1 MLEPA
6 TRVLASWQGFYQL
19 LGAAAA
25 ALIGIQFVVMTLIA
39 NMRRA
44 TTAESV
50 SAFGTSTLLQL
61 GGSLLVS
68 AFINV
73 PWPSFLQAAIALAL
87 CGLGG
92 LGHGVVVIRSALR
105 QTDYSPERADW
116 LWFVLLPGAA
126 NVLLLISAACLL
138 KSAPSAL
145 FCIGAAAL
153 GLLLIGIHNAWDAI
167 THLIV
172 RRSASPTE
180 D

>member
-1 MLEPA
+1 MHEPA
-6 TRVLASWQGFYQL
+6 TSALASWQGFYQL

-61 GGSLLVS
+61 VGTLLVS
-68 AFINV
+68 AFINA
-73 PWPSFLQAAIALAL
+73 PWPSFPQAAIALAL

-116 LWFVLLPGAA
+116 LWFVLLPGSA
-126 NVLLLISAACLL
+126 NLLLLISAACLM
-138 KSAPSAL
+138 KPAPLAP
-145 FCIGAAAL
+145 FGIGAAAL

-172 RRSASPTE
+172 RRSACPAE